1 MGGGA
6 GGAIGAGGPG
16 GMTGTATLTSAE
28 QSLDDYLLA
37 HQDGAEFVA
46 ATESWT
52 TAAPYIT
59 ATGQAFLPMGGF
71 SGSVPE
77 PTLARVKQLVA
88 QGDLRFF
95 LLSGSGAG
103 QGGRLGG
110 PGASTG
116 STDSSIASWVTSS
129 CTKISASAYG
139 GSTDQS
145 LYQCTS
151 TS

>member
-1 MGGGA
+1 
-6 GGAIGAGGPG
+6 
-16 GMTGTATLTSAE
+16 MTGTDTLTTPE
-28 QSLDDYLLA
+28 RSLDTYLLA
-37 HQDGAEFVA
+37 HRDGAEFVA

-77 PTLARVKQLVA
+77 PTLARIKQLVA

-95 LLSGSGAG
+95 LLSGSGTGQTGGFGAG
-103 QGGRLGG
+103 GGFGG
-110 PGASTG
+110 SGTGTG
-116 STDSSIASWVTSS
+116 STVSSIASWVTSS
-129 CTKISASAYG
+129 CTEISASAYG
-139 GSTDQS
+139 GSSGQS
-145 LYQCTS
+145 LYQCAS